1 MSIPDLY
8 LKQLP
13 DGMHY
18 EERPDGVYIEW
29 PGYGAASID
38 LKRRCFK
45 LGCDSGRFINHQ
57 PGAYNGKGWKDR
69 LIDDAVAAL
78 MAPWEKSA

>member
-18 EERPDGVYIEW
+18 GDRPDGVYIEW
-29 PGYGAASID
+29 PWHGAASID
-38 LKRRCFK
+38 LRRRCFTIGFNSGK
-45 LGCDSGRFINHQ
+45 FLNRQPDAYLGR
-57 PGAYNGKGWKDR
+57 GWKDR